1 MTSAKSVFIF
11 IGPPGAGKGSLSG
24 LCVNR
29 FSWEQ
34 LSTGNLCRMHIS
46 EQTAIGQQIDFAIK
60 SGKLVSDSLITSM
73 VEEWFGQRVNKAGAI
88 ILDGYPRTSA
98 QAEAFDTLLNEKFKG
113 VELKVI
119 RLSISDETVIE
130 RLFNRYICKN
140 KDCQM
145 VYSSAVGSTQAPRN
159 TAVCDHCSSDL
170 VRRGDDDPVA
180 VRERL
185 ITYHNHVRM
194 VKLRITAVAIS
205 GVVVAVGSN

>member
-1 MTSAKSVFIF
+1 
-11 IGPPGAGKGSLSG
+11 
-24 LCVNR
+24 
-29 FSWEQ
+29 
-34 LSTGNLCRMHIS
+34 MHIS

-185 ITYHNHVRM
+185 ITYHNHEQELLNFYKTKGRHVIDFN
-194 VKLRITAVAIS
+194 VEKSLSDVFEDFLNL
-205 GVVVAVGSN
+205 VGLAAE